1 MRYDFLAIQK
11 VKFYILS
18 LKKNPPNLFTQG
30 DIIIQSTNGHNY
42 SLFDRFSP
50 FINKINTYI
59 NNT

>member
-18 LKKNPPNLFTQG
+18 LKKTPPNLFTQG
-30 DIIIQSTNGHNY
+30 DIKIQSTNGHNY
-42 SLFDRFSP
+42 SVFDRFSP

-59 NNT
+59 NDT